1 MTELDHNPE
10 NPDPDHQPTLFEWCG
25 GLPALTRMTRL
36 FYQKY
41 IPADPML
48 EPIFA
53 NMAADHPERVAKWLG
68 EVFGGPAYYSAEY
81 GGYPRMVSQ
90 HLGRCL
96 TEESRA
102 RWVALM
108 AQSASEAGLP
118 NDAEFRSA
126 FVSYLEWGSHLA
138 VENSQ
143 ATSHP
148 PQQMPMPRW
157 DWGTAGP
164 PGTRISALAP
174 AEQRQP
180 PMVQPAADE
189 PVEFEKHIKPLFRAR
204 DRQSMKF
211 AFDLWSY
218 VDVKTHAAAILDQVS
233 NGSMPCD
240 GSWPAERVSVLQRW
254 IDSGMAE

>member
-1 MTELDHNPE
+1 MTEDQQPMT
-10 NPDPDHQPTLFEWCG
+10 DRRPTLFEWCG

-36 FYQKY
+36 FYRKY
-41 IPADPML
+41 VPADPML
-48 EPIFA
+48 APIFS
-53 NMAADHPERVAKWLG
+53 NMSADHPDRVAKWLG

-81 GGYPRMVSQ
+81 GGYPSMLSQ
-90 HLGRCL
+90 HQGRCL
-96 TEESRA
+96 TEQWRA

-143 ATSHP
+143 PTSRP

-157 DWGTAGP
+157 DWGPAGP
-164 PGTRISALAP
+164 PGTRVSALAP
-174 AEQRQP
+174 AEQHQP
-180 PMVQPAADE
+180 PVNQPAADE

-204 DRQSMKF
+204 DRQSMKV

-218 VDVKTHAAAILDQVS
+218 VDVKNHAAAILGQVRA
-233 NGSMPCD
+233 GSMPCD
-240 GSWPAERVSVLQRW
+240 GAWPAEQVSVLQRW